1 MPTGQCNSYQCK
13 DDAEGTLAWFF
24 GERKY
29 CATHFEAYLE
39 TARANG
45 MDVEVVTEP

>member
-1 MPTGQCNSYQCK
+1 MVSGQCNAFQCEQ
-13 DDAEGTLAWFF
+13 DAEGMLAWFF

-29 CATHFEAYLE
+29 CESHFEMYLE

-45 MDVEVVTEP
+45 MDVEVVNEP